1 MPLQREP
8 AIAAGTPY
16 HLLAR
21 TPAHRWWRPL
31 VGVLLVTA
39 LSVLFAVLLYG
50 AALGFAAVVGARTD
64 PELGFADP
72 LWMFVVG
79 FVTVA
84 GLLPAVLLTARI
96 VQRRPAGT
104 LSSVQ
109 GRLRWRWMLEC
120 ARWAVLCQVLV
131 LAVGL
136 VRGDQWA
143 GATWPGWRTYL
154 TVLALAVLVVP
165 FQAAA
170 EEYLFRGWFLQAF
183 ASWIRTPWPGA
194 VVASIMFVALH
205 DYSDPLVIVD
215 LFVFAMALCWLSI
228 RTGGLE
234 AAVALHVV
242 NNVASAAF
250 EATRGVP
257 NLDQSGAYSLWEV
270 LPTIAVTL
278 AYAWWIDRRAARSG
292 IATTTA

>member
-8 AIAAGTPY
+8 VIAAGAPY

-21 TPAHRWWRPL
+21 TTAHRWWRPL
-31 VGVLLVTA
+31 VGVLLLAA

-50 AALGFAAVVGARTD
+50 AALGLAVLAGADAD
-64 PELGFADP
+64 PELGVTDP
-72 LWMFVVG
+72 LWMFAVG
-79 FVTVA
+79 FITVA
-84 GLLPAVLLTARI
+84 GLLPAVLLTTRI
-96 VQRRPAGT
+96 AQRRPIGT

-109 GRLRWRWMLEC
+109 GRLRWRWMLDC
-120 ARWAVLCQVLV
+120 ARWALLGQVLV
-131 LAVGL
+131 LAIGV

-143 GATWPGWRTYL
+143 GAAWPGWGLYL
-154 TVLALAVLVVP
+154 TVLAVAVVAVP

-183 ASWIRTPWPGA
+183 ASWFRTPWPGGVA
-194 VVASIMFVALH
+194 ASIMFVALH
-205 DYSDPLVIVD
+205 DYTDPLVIAD

-242 NNVASAAF
+242 NNLASAAF

-257 NLDQSGAYSLWEV
+257 SLDQSGTYSLWEV
-270 LPTIAVTL
+270 LPTIAVTV
-278 AYAWWIDRRAARSG
+278 AYAWWIDRRAGRSG
-292 IATTTA
+292 IATTTG